1 MTYRDLIV
9 ERNGPLAKVIF
20 NPPELLNTLS
30 LSLLRELKDVAW
42 EIQKD
47 SEIRVVILTGAR
59 GVFSAGL
66 NLKDPEI
73 GKIMTGGL
81 AERREHVILGP
92 EACQAWE
99 EFRPVTI
106 AAIEGFCIGGGVSLV
121 ISCDFRIMGKSAYM
135 RIPEIELGLNYS
147 WGSIPR
153 LLHLIGPAKTKEM
166 ILLTEKVLAEKCLR
180 WGLAEEVVPDG
191 TTLEAAEAMAEKILK
206 KPPLP
211 VEMTKRAV
219 TSIST
224 ALDRTGI
231 YMDGDQFLLTTYSEY
246 HEEWKS
252 AFLEKRS
259 PRFKGS

>member
-1 MTYRDLIV
+1 MTYSDLIV
-9 ERNGPLAKVIF
+9 ERNGPLAKVIL

-30 LSLLRELKDVAW
+30 LRLLRELKDAAW

-59 GVFSAGL
+59 GDL
-66 NLKDPEI
+66 
-73 GKIMTGGL
+73 
-81 AERREHVILGP
+81 
-92 EACQAWE
+92 
-99 EFRPVTI
+99 RPVTI

-153 LLHLIGPAKTKEM
+153 LLHLIGPAKTKEI
-166 ILLTEKVLAEKCLR
+166 ILLTEKVPAEKCLR
-180 WGLAEEVVPDG
+180 WGLAEEMVPDG
-191 TTLEAAEAMAEKILK
+191 TTLEAAEAMAEKILN

-219 TSIST
+219 TNIST

-231 YMDGDQFLLTTYSEY
+231 YMDGDQFLLTTYSED
-246 HEEWKS
+246 HQEGKS

>member
-1 MTYRDLIV
+1 MTYSDLIV
-9 ERNGPLAKVIF
+9 ERNGPLAKVIL

-30 LSLLRELKDVAW
+30 LRLLRELKDAAW

-59 GVFSAGL
+59 GDL
-66 NLKDPEI
+66 
-73 GKIMTGGL
+73 
-81 AERREHVILGP
+81 
-92 EACQAWE
+92 
-99 EFRPVTI
+99 RPVTI

-135 RIPEIELGLNYS
+135 RVPEIELGLNYS

-166 ILLTEKVLAEKCLR
+166 ILLTEKVPAEKCLR
-180 WGLAEEVVPDG
+180 WGLAEEMVPDG
-191 TTLEAAEAMAEKILK
+191 TTLEAAEAMAEKIIK

-219 TSIST
+219 TNIST

-231 YMDGDQFLLTTYSEY
+231 YMDGDQFLLTTYSED
-246 HEEWKS
+246 HEEGKS